1 MTTFYYL
8 FGKFNDQDIDWL
20 VGAGSR
26 NNVPAGQILIHTGQP
41 VKWFYITLSGRFR
54 VMSGDK
60 LIGSIAPGEA
70 IGELS
75 FLGAQPPSVTVV
87 AAEDCV
93 VVSFSAK
100 RLRTKL
106 RFDQG
111 FASRFYHALA
121 IMLAVRLRRSGRLMA
136 MLLSTTQGGSSE
148 PMPSLLST
156 TQGDSNEPIP
166 SPLSDELSLL
176 SMLGQLGARV
186 NLPAN
191 ATLMGPEQPTDQF
204 YVTISG
210 WFLVTVQQQLVAYI
224 GPNEAVGELCM
235 LDGLPP
241 DATVTASE
249 DCVVLSVAVSELRE
263 QLRVDRLAAGRFY
276 LALGVL
282 LASRVRQSTK
292 ILSRGNFKD
301 HTVSM
306 REQIPPM
313 LLDDTT
319 LAGARFDEFR
329 RDMLES

>member
-1 MTTFYYL
+1 MTTFYSL

-26 NNVPAGQILIHTGQP
+26 NNVSAGQILIHTGQP

-54 VMSGDK
+54 VMTGDK

-75 FLGAQPPSVTVV
+75 FLDAQPPSVTVV

-121 IMLAVRLRRSGRLMA
+121 IMLAVRLRRSGQLMA
-136 MLLSTTQGGSSE
+136 MLLSTTQC
-148 PMPSLLST
+148 
-156 TQGDSNEPIP
+156 DSNEPIP
-166 SPLSDELSLL
+166 SPLSKELSLL

-191 ATLMGPEQPTDQF
+191 TTLMRPEQPTDQF

-210 WFLVTVQQQLVAYI
+210 WFLVTVQQQQVAYI
-224 GPNEAVGELCM
+224 GPNEAVGELCV

-241 DATVTASE
+241 NATVTASE

-263 QLRVDRLAAGRFY
+263 QLRVDHIAAGRFY

-282 LASRVRQSTK
+282 LASRVRQSAK
-292 ILSRGNFKD
+292 ILSRGNFND
-301 HTVSM
+301 HTVSV

-319 LAGARFDEFR
+319 LAGARFGEFR
-329 RDMLES
+329 RDMLEN